1 MRYTQYN
8 IIGTSQAY
16 RHSTIYSQPEGD
28 PYHCKDMKKQMNQ
41 FLENKLPTS

>member
-16 RHSTIYSQPEGD
+16 RHSTTYGPAGED
-28 PYHCKDMKKQMNQ
+28 PYHCKDMQKQMNQ
-41 FLENKLPTS
+41 FLENKLQTS